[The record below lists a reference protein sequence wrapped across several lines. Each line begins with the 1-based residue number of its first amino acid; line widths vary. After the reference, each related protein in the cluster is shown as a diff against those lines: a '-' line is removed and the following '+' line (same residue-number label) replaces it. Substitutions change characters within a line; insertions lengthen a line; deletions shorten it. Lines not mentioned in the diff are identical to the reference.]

1 MPPDGGGHE
10 LVAAGRR
17 RCARWAMSAFMASG
31 TVEGFG
37 LRAAIV

>member
-1 MPPDGGGHE
+1 MPPDGGRHE

-17 RCARWAMSAFMASG
+17 RSAMCAFMASG

-37 LRAAIV
+37 LPAAIV